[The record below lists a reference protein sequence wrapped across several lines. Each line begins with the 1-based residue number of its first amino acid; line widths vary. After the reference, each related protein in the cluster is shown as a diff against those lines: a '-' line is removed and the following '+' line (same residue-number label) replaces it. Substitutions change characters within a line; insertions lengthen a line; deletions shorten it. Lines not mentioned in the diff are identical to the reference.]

1 MVHLSGALSNGER
14 VSVAGTLMGIKRV
27 EKIVEIDD
35 LDVDVAFSDHLL
47 FLRYSDRPGV
57 VGSVGNALGTL
68 GINIAGMQVA
78 RNQRGGEALMVLT
91 VDSAIPA
98 DVLAKVSKET
108 SATARFVTLV

>member
-1 MVHLSGALSNGER
+1 
-14 VSVAGTLMGIKRV
+14 LMGIKRV
-27 EKIVEIDD
+27 EKIVELDG

-47 FLRYSDRPGV
+47 FLSYTDRPGV
-57 VGSVGNALGTL
+57 VGAVGNALGAL

-98 DVLAKVSKET
+98 EVLAKVAKET